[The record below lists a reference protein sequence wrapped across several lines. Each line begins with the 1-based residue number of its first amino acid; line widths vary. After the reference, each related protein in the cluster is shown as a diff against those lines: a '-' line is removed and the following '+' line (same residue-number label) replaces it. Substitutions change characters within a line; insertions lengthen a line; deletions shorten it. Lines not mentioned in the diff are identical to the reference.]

1 MMQSL
6 QSLWWTECGNF
17 DVQIKRSVTFLAA
30 FFKTTTEIPAT
41 HWKKFQLW
49 KFFPAAVAAIALGR
63 KEFPSGGVDV
73 PLI

>member
-1 MMQSL
+1 MMQLL
-6 QSLWWTECGNF
+6 QSPWWMECGHF
-17 DVQIKRSVTFLAA
+17 DAQIKRSVTFLAA